1 MSGPIHK
8 EFWCQRVR
16 TCFDTFVKNPASL
29 QHLLLFGPPGSGKT
43 TSAQWLVE
51 QIWKTQKA
59 LMCISMNAADERS
72 LEAIRQKIFPFLRA
86 SWSALQVRTVNAP
99 RFIILDEC
107 ETLTEA
113 AQLSLQTILDK
124 DPKEVCVI
132 LICNSQSR
140 IHPKLRQRLLRIRY
154 DPPTRLKAGLVDTL
168 SNVVHSTNDPPTRLK
183 ALAADTSTGAMLQM
197 NDPPT
202 RLKAGLADTLSNVV
216 HSTND
221 PPRPSALADASPEPQ
236 QRSAFHE
243 ITRGD
248 LRLSAKRVETEERL
262 WLYLNHH
269 PDELIT
275 LVRNSHVDLAV
286 ILTEI
291 LLLMNLLCILDES
304 ILDTINRTLPL
315 ISANVQMSRVEGLI
329 KNVIQAFKQKI
340 EEHLKQ
346 EGA

>member
-51 QIWKTQKA
+51 QIWKNQKA

-86 SWSALQVRTVNAP
+86 SWSALQVRTVDAP

-154 DPPTRLKAGLVDTL
+154 DPPTRLRASLVDT
-168 SNVVHSTNDPPTRLK
+168 
-183 ALAADTSTGAMLQM
+183 
-197 NDPPT
+197 
-202 RLKAGLADTLSNVV
+202 
-216 HSTND
+216 
-221 PPRPSALADASPEPQ
+221 SPEPH

-248 LRLSAKRVETEERL
+248 LRLSAKRIETEDRL

-304 ILDTINRTLPL
+304 ILNMINHTLPL

-346 EGA
+346 GGA